1 MKEIIKL
8 FFTFFK
14 IGAFTVGGGYAMVPV
29 IQKEIV
35 DNAKL
40 VTEEEFLDY
49 IAVAQSIPGIIA
61 VNVSTFIGYKLYGLL
76 GAFFIC
82 FAVVLPS
89 FLIIVFLANIII
101 IYRNSI
107 LLIKIFSAVRP
118 AVIGIMMF
126 SVYKL
131 YRPLDKNKFSFFI
144 IFLNIILIIGFN
156 IHPIISLIISGAL
169 GGVYGY
175 INWSIFK
182 IYENWS
188 F

>member
-1 MKEIIKL
+1 MKDIIKL

-14 IGAFTVGGGYAMVPV
+14 IGAFTIGGGYAMVPV
-29 IQKEIV
+29 IQKEVV

-40 VTEEEFLDY
+40 ITEDEFLDY

-61 VNVSTFIGYKLYGLL
+61 VNVSTFIGYKLYGFI

-89 FLIIVFLANIII
+89 FVIIVLLANVIML
-101 IYRNSI
+101 YRNSI
-107 LLIKIFSAVRP
+107 YLIKIFSGVRP

-131 YRPLDKNKFSFFI
+131 FKPLKKTKFSFFI
-144 IFLNIILIIGFN
+144 IILNIVFIIGLN
-156 IHPIISLIISGAL
+156 IHPIISLIVSGII
-169 GGVYGY
+169 GGVYGH
-175 INWSIFK
+175 
-182 IYENWS
+182 IYVK
-188 F
+188 

>member
-8 FFTFFK
+8 FFTFLK
-14 IGAFTVGGGYAMVPV
+14 IGAFTIGGGYAMVPV
-29 IQKEIV
+29 IQKEVV

-40 VTEEEFLDY
+40 ITEDEFLDY

-61 VNVSTFIGYKLYGLL
+61 VNVSTFIGYKLYGLI

-89 FLIIVFLANIII
+89 FVIIVLLANALML
-101 IYRNSI
+101 YRESVY
-107 LLIKIFSAVRP
+107 LIKVFSGVRP

-131 YRPLDKNKFSFFI
+131 YKPLKKTNFSFFI
-144 IFLNIILIIGFN
+144 IILNIIFIIGLN
-156 IHPIISLIISGAL
+156 IHPIISLIVSGII
-169 GGVYGY
+169 GGVYGHSY
-175 INWSIFK
+175 VK
-182 IYENWS
+182 
-188 F
+188 